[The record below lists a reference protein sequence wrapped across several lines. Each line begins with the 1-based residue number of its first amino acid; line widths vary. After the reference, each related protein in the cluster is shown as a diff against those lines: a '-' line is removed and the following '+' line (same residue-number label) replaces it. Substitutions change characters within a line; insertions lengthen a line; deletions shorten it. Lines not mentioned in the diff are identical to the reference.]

1 MSSASAPSE
10 IRSSDTQPSQGQA
23 TGPLIDDVWN
33 RLQARLERGLVRVD
47 RIVSSLFDR
56 ALEPS
61 EILEAIALTELVA
74 AKLGLLGLGSA
85 AELLRKAIVVLEQPE
100 LGVSHAI
107 GLSSLLDDA
116 RMATANTVS
125 ELKTLSRT
133 GEPLAVVGAVS
144 EASDELIWVAAAQ
157 GLPVSQHV
165 DGVIDHDREVAGLV
179 VILDDENTARA
190 KPLLR
195 SIRETH
201 PTQPLV
207 LVAPGTELVGRA
219 AIADLVSLVVPRD
232 IQPVEVVADVRKEI
246 TRSRQPRS
254 VSVFGMNGGLL
265 AEPLWR
271 RGLAARVET
280 RLEDLMARLGSG
292 DARAV
297 VLMPDTGLLTPDQVT
312 RLIRT
317 DRRTRDTVVIVVSD
331 VFDPARVQS
340 ALRDGAD
347 DVFSS
352 QVDADDLAVALKAR
366 LQRRSQLEPVAD
378 PSEHRGT
385 VPWATA
391 TMMIERMLLVG
402 FRRSTPVGL
411 GVIRL
416 RNGGMAGDH
425 EPGDHDA
432 HGQDPAADQLDE
444 AIAREFRGEDV
455 IARVDRDHL
464 VVALEGVSRRTLMS
478 RLGDLE
484 KKYGLADRRC
494 RAVGL
499 EFPIDGRSLG
509 ELLDEARRS
518 IDRIADEGGPWLA
531 GADWRPWAAEAP
543 DVMLVDP
550 DATLGVVVGEALGR
564 RGIKVHHEP
573 DALRAL
579 DELLG
584 KSGKPLPRVVLME
597 LDQRGIDGM
606 AFLRQ
611 LRDAGLLHRCKVVVL
626 SSRAQESDLRMA
638 FELGAEDFVGKPFST
653 PLLVHRLSR
662 VLEP

>member
-10 IRSSDTQPSQGQA
+10 IRSSDTQPSRGQA

-56 ALEPS
+56 TLEPT

-107 GLSSLLDDA
+107 GLSSLLDDG
-116 RMATANTVS
+116 RMAIANTVS
-125 ELKTLSRT
+125 ELKTSSRT

-201 PTQPLV
+201 PTQPLI

-232 IQPVEVVADVRKEI
+232 TQPVEVVADIRKEI

-254 VSVFGMNGGLL
+254 VSVFGRNGDML

-271 RGLAARVET
+271 RGLAARVEP

-297 VLMPDTGLLTPDQVT
+297 VLMPDTGVLAPDQVT

-317 DRRTRDTVVIVVSD
+317 DRRTRNAVVIVVSD
-331 VFDPARVQS
+331 VIDPVRVQR

-347 DVFSS
+347 DVFGS
-352 QVDADDLAVALKAR
+352 QVDADDLAVAIKAR

-416 RNGGMAGDH
+416 RNGAATAGQALDDRDQ
-425 EPGDHDA
+425 E
-432 HGQDPAADQLDE
+432 ADQLDE

-455 IARVDRDHL
+455 IARLDRDHL
-464 VVALEGVSRRTLMS
+464 VVALKGVSRRTLMS
-478 RLGDLE
+478 RLVDLE
-484 KKYGLADRRC
+484 QKYGLADREC
-494 RAVGL
+494 RAIGL

-518 IDRIADEGGPWLA
+518 IDRIAEEDGPWLA

-550 DATLGVVVGEALGR
+550 DATLGIVVGEALGR
-564 RGIKVHHEP
+564 RGITVHHEP

-579 DELLG
+579 DELVDR
-584 KSGKPLPRVVLME
+584 SGTPLPRVVLME